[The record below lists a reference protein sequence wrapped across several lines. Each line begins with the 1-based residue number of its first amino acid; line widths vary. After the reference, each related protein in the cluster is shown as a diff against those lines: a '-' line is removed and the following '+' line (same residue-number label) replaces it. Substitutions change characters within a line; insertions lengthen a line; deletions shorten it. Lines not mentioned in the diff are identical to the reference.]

1 MISAQTRSGLPSFQL
16 WVSYCSQPASLLA
29 ACCAVCSATCAMHKT
44 HCALPF
50 QPVHSCVEQRLPIFL
65 VLKNWFFT
73 SPSPIEKWGVA
84 KRVLCLFSKIE
95 MVNEISYSRLERLI
109 AFSKFLIINSIG
121 SDICAGGSMKIMPRM
136 IQPTVQPR
144 QYNVATDAM
153 CVQPHLCVRPH

>member
-1 MISAQTRSGLPSFQL
+1 
-16 WVSYCSQPASLLA
+16 
-29 ACCAVCSATCAMHKT
+29 
-44 HCALPF
+44 
-50 QPVHSCVEQRLPIFL
+50 
-65 VLKNWFFT
+65 
-73 SPSPIEKWGVA
+73 
-84 KRVLCLFSKIE
+84 

-121 SDICAGGSMKIMPRM
+121 SDICAGGSMKIMPGV